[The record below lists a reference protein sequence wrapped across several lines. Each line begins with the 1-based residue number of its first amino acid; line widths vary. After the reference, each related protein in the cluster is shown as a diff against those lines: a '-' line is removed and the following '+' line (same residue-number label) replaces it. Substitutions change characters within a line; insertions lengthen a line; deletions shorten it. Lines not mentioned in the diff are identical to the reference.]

1 MSFIHTFMSENA
13 HNMIVL
19 MVDLHFKG
27 LEYVVVYTWIVK
39 TWAIVREYDVKV
51 VIRNLVKVRYLY
63 YFAFLNV

>member
-1 MSFIHTFMSENA
+1 MSENA

-27 LEYVVVYTWIVK
+27 LKYVVVYTWIVK

-51 VIRNLVKVRYLY
+51 VIRYLVKVRYLY

>member
-1 MSFIHTFMSENA
+1 MSENA

-51 VIRNLVKVRYLY
+51 VIRYLVKVRYLY
-63 YFAFLNV
+63 YFVFLNV